1 MLSFKKVKKKYSNF
15 ELNINNIVINEKDFV
30 VVQGKSGSGKSTF
43 LNIAGLLDKNFN
55 GLYCFD
61 GLDIKSINSFEKA
74 KLRNEKIGFVFQSFN
89 LIPNLSVK
97 DNILLP
103 YKYSSKKINLDYFD
117 KVVKKIEIFH
127 LLDKKIDELSGG
139 EKQRVAFAR
148 AIILEPKYI
157 LADEPTGNL
166 DSYNSDIIINELIA
180 YNQEGHT
187 VILITHNEKFYS
199 IGNRNFIL
207 DGGRLYEKTN

>member
-1 MLSFKKVKKKYSNF
+1 M
-15 ELNINNIVINEKDFV
+15 
-30 VVQGKSGSGKSTF
+30 
-43 LNIAGLLDKNFN
+43 NIAGLLDKNFN

>member
-1 MLSFKKVKKKYSNF
+1 MLSFKKVKKTYSNF
-15 ELNINNIVINEKDFV
+15 ELNINNIAINEKDFV

-43 LNIAGLLDKNFN
+43 LNIAGLLDKNFK

-127 LLDKKIDELSGG
+127 LLDKKINELSGG

-199 IGNRNFIL
+199 IGNRSFIL